1 MVSINAKKIIGREE
15 TMYSTILSSDL
26 ITVSVI
32 VTVEISIV
40 DGTRKV
46 TPIRQ

>member
-1 MVSINAKKIIGREE
+1 
-15 TMYSTILSSDL
+15 MYSTILSSDL

-32 VTVEISIV
+32 VTVGISIV
-40 DGTRKV
+40 DGTRKA